1 MSKIEKFRDR
11 KFSLLL
17 YPDNEKH
24 VEALEII
31 KKSYDYAGI
40 LHDRDFFTEEDEKK
54 NPEHIAGTLKKPHWH
69 IIIRV
74 SGKNPVWSSALCKE
88 LNIDERF
95 CEKPRSF
102 ENALM
107 YLIHYNDID
116 KAQYDVSDVFGPIK
130 SKLLDCINNVS
141 KSEGEKVSELIEY
154 IESQNEII
162 TVKSFARYCAQNG
175 YWSEFRRSASI
186 FIKIIDEHNGKS

>member
-1 MSKIEKFRDR
+1 MADKFRDR
-11 KFSLLL
+11 KFLFML
-17 YPDNEKH
+17 YPDNEEHAKA
-24 VEALEII
+24 VEKI

-40 LHDRDFFTEEDEKK
+40 LHDRDYFTEEDEKK
-54 NPEHIAGTLKKPHWH
+54 NPEHVAGTLKKPHWH

-74 SGKNPVWSSALCKE
+74 TGKNPIWSSALCKE
-88 LNIDERF
+88 LGVDERF
-95 CEKPRSF
+95 CEKPKSF

-116 KAQYDVSDVFGPIK
+116 KAQYDPTEVFGSIK
-130 SKLLDCINNVS
+130 NKLMECLNNVS

-162 TVKSFARYCAQNG
+162 TIKNFARYCAQNG
-175 YWSEFRRSASI
+175 YWAEFRRSASI